1 MATLLIF
8 GIALVLIFSIG
19 LSIFNVALLLW
30 LGLTIFLSAERR
42 SEGLYLILAGMLLG
56 ALFFTS
62 HAIILT
68 SQFTPSLETYLNTW
82 WYAGWLPVVSIPMLW
97 YLVILWYTGWPK
109 RHRVPTVILGLF
121 SLALLILLLMAKP
134 LPSYTEVIIL
144 NLQHADLLEGIPL
157 MFVFYPPYILTCI
170 ILPFDALLHPMPSQ
184 RMLGDLARERSRP
197 FLMAVSILLLAV
209 TILVAGF
216 LVLVLYVVEAN
227 IAIIDDPLTSP
238 GVVILDFG
246 LTTLISIAII
256 FLGRA
261 VVSYEIFTGKTLP
274 RRGLMRHWRNAIILA
289 GGIAGF
295 ISTVLVIQPP
305 PFYSLMVL
313 AVINMVFY
321 ALISWRSFVHRD
333 YLISRLRP
341 FVSSPRSLQNLT
353 EPTVDAQA
361 NIRPLFEIVCRD
373 MLGTRTACLIP
384 LGRLAPLVGKPLLYP
399 PTTNITLP
407 NNLPSSV
414 VAGNGMR
421 SINTIKGF
429 DWAVPLWA
437 ERGLIGVLLL
447 GPKSDGGLY
456 AQEEIDAASASA
468 ERIIDLLAGEEM
480 GRRLMELQRQRQSEN
495 RLNDLRTRR
504 ILHDEILPTIHL
516 AALQTSAAAR
526 NLPNLQPVLQT
537 LTEAHG
543 QISELIHSALQ
554 APPISPTAHL
564 VDGLRS
570 IIEYEFA
577 GLFAQIHW
585 EVKGEP
591 PKLKEDTEEVLVHA
605 VREVVRNAAIHGQ
618 GTSPRQPVNLEIR
631 ITCTD
636 RLYIEVQDDGVGLHH
651 PPNDTTQGS
660 GNGLALHSTLL
671 AIVGGELAL
680 EPVASGGTK
689 VSIIVPLTDT
699 K

>member
-1 MATLLIF
+1 MATILMT
-8 GIALVLIFSIG
+8 GIALLLTFSIA
-19 LSIFNVALLLW
+19 LSVFNIALLLW

-68 SQFTPSLETYLNTW
+68 SQFTPSLEPYLNFW
-82 WYAGWLPVVSIPMLW
+82 WYAGWLPVVSIPLLW

-109 RHRVPTVILGLF
+109 RHRIPTLILGLF
-121 SLALLILLLMAKP
+121 SLALLILLMIAKP
-134 LPSYTEVIIL
+134 LPSYTEVILL
-144 NLQHADLLEGIPL
+144 NLQHADLLDGIPL
-157 MFVFYPPYILTCI
+157 MFVFYPPYILACI

-197 FLMAVSILLLAV
+197 FLLAVSILLLAV
-209 TILVAGF
+209 TVLVAGF

-238 GVVILDFG
+238 GVVVLDFG

-274 RRGLMRHWRNAIILA
+274 RRGLLRHWRNAMILA
-289 GGIAGF
+289 WGIATF
-295 ISTVLVIQPP
+295 ISIVLVIQPP
-305 PFYSLMVL
+305 PIYSLMFL
-313 AVINMVFY
+313 AAINMAFY

-333 YLISRLRP
+333 YLISHLRP
-341 FVSSPRSLQNLT
+341 FVTTPRLLQNLT
-353 EPTVDAQA
+353 EPAADAQA
-361 NIRPLFEIVCRD
+361 SIRPLFEIVCRD
-373 MLGTRTACLIP
+373 MLNTRTACLIP
-384 LGRLAPLVGKPLLYP
+384 LGRLAPLVGKPLFYP
-399 PTTNITLP
+399 PSANITLP
-407 NNLPSSV
+407 TIIPSSITT
-414 VAGNGMR
+414 GSGLR
-421 SINTIKGF
+421 PINTIQGF

-447 GPKSDGGLY
+447 GPKADDGLY

-480 GRRLMELQRQRQSEN
+480 GRRLIELQRQRQSEN

-504 ILHDEILPTIHL
+504 VLHDEILPTIHL

-526 NLPNLQPVLQT
+526 TTPNLRPLLQT
-537 LTEAHG
+537 LTDIHG
-543 QISELIHSALQ
+543 QIAELIHSALQ
-554 APPISPTAHL
+554 PPPIAPTAHF
-564 VDGLRS
+564 VEGLRS
-570 IIEYEFA
+570 IIEHEFT
-577 GLFAQIHW
+577 GVFAEIRW
-585 EVKGEP
+585 RVDGTP
-591 PKLKEDTEEVLVHA
+591 SKLKEDTQEILIHA

-618 GTSPRQPVNLEIR
+618 RDAKVCLDIHIIAAGRLCVEV
-631 ITCTD
+631 TD
-636 RLYIEVQDDGVGLHH
+636 NGVGPQHLSG
-651 PPNDTTQGS
+651 NSTEGS

-680 EPVASGGTK
+680 EPVVSGGTR
-689 VSIIVPLTDT
+689 VSITVPIG
-699 K
+699 